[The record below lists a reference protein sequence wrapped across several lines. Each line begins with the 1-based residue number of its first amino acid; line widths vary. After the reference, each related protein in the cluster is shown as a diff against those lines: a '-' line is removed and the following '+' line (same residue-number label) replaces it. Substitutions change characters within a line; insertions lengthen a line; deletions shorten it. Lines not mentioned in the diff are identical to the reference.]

1 MEVPGSKT
9 CGFYVQFSLPSILAP
24 SLKPWFSATRVNFSP
39 PRRHWVISEDNTIF
53 LIVTTEKMLLASR
66 GQKPGRLL
74 NSPPMHR
81 AAPTARTQ
89 LAAGTN
95 SAKIEKACLK
105 SLTPQRK

>member
-9 CGFYVQFSLPSILAP
+9 FGLHVHFSLPSILAP

-39 PRRHWVISEDNTIF
+39 PGDIGQYLKTF

-74 NSPPMHR
+74 NTPKRTGQPPQQGNR
-81 AAPTARTQ
+81 LLVLTAPRLRK
-89 LAAGTN
+89 LALN
-95 SAKIEKACLK
+95 
-105 SLTPQRK
+105 P